1 MVRRMRAFP
10 WIRFAGLTV
19 MAALAL
25 AACGGEAT
33 KDLVP
38 LSGDGFEVSMPGK
51 PVRSEQSISTAKG
64 TIKAVSY
71 RSDSSDTPFSIGYT
85 ELPKG
90 VEGDLRAA
98 IPGAAAKVGGT
109 VKDEQDATY
118 QGFKARDARI
128 TGAADDKST
137 LFVRVILAKGRLY
150 VLQYIGEG
158 RDLKTPPEAYTEII
172 NSLKI
177 G

>member
-1 MVRRMRAFP
+1 MRSLSKLP
-10 WIRFAGLTV
+10 LAGLTV
-19 MAALAL
+19 LVALVL

-33 KDLVP
+33 KDLAP
-38 LSGDGFEVSMPGK
+38 LKGDGFTVDMPGK
-51 PVRSEQSISTAKG
+51 PERSEQSVPTAKG
-64 TIKAVSY
+64 TVKAVSY
-71 RSDSSDTPFSIGYT
+71 TSDSSEKAFSIGYT

-90 VEGDLRAA
+90 VQGDLHGA
-98 IPGAAAKVGGT
+98 IAGGAANVGGT
-109 VKDEQDATY
+109 VKDEKETTY

-128 TGAADDKST
+128 TNAAENKGT
-137 LFVRVILAKGRLY
+137 LFVRAILADGRLY

-158 RDLKTPPEAYTEII
+158 KNLKTAPPAYTEIV